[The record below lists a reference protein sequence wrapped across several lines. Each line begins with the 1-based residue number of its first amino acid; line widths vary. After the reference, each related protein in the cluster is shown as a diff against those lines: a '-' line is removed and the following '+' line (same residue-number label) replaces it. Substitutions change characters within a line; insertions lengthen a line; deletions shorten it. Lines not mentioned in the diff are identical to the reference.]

1 MRWFVSAVLVALVG
15 LTHVASAA
23 AQNTTVAVLGLTS
36 LEGDDAYAGNLSAA
50 LRRAA
55 SQVRGWSVTDRD
67 VPLSRMEL
75 ANGCD
80 ATELTCLA
88 QIANTMGV
96 QRLVYG
102 TMQHGE
108 GTPMM
113 YRIHIAF
120 FDANTSTILHQMDVE
135 LSSARDDID
144 DMREPARRY
153 VSELAGVQEAVAV
166 TPPTVDVTQDTVPVM
181 AEPQTPPPP
190 ASEGGGTDL
199 GRLNWPAFALL
210 LVAAGAGVG
219 IIVSGLQALEDERD
233 WAAVTNMT
241 PTPPGFGSTDLCA
254 DANRMAYPAADRACG
269 SNAQLITNILIGVAG
284 VAGATGVVLL
294 AINGFESPAPTAD
307 NAVLRIRPSVGMT
320 SASLQLSLDF

>member
-1 MRWFVSAVLVALVG
+1 MRWFVSAILIALIG

-75 ANGCD
+75 ANGCE
-80 ATELTCLA
+80 AAELTCLA

-102 TMQHGE
+102 TMRHGE

-135 LSSARDDID
+135 LSSARGDID
-144 DMREPARRY
+144 DMRDPARRY
-153 VSELAGVQEAVAV
+153 VTELAGVQEAVAV
-166 TPPTVDVTQDTVPVM
+166 TTPPSDANPAVLPPPT
-181 AEPQTPPPP
+181 EPHEAP
-190 ASEGGGTDL
+190 AQGGSDL

-210 LVAAGAGVG
+210 LVAAGSAVGWAIAGADVLSTNDTLASDGRIGVG
-219 IIVSGLQALEDERD
+219 GRCDGNNFATASPNIQG
-233 WAAVTNMT
+233 
-241 PTPPGFGSTDLCA
+241 
-254 DANRMAYPAADRACG
+254 ACN
-269 SNAQLITNILIGVAG
+269 SNADIMQFVFIGLTAVAG
-284 VAGATGVVLL
+284 GTGVILL
-294 AINGFESPAPTAD
+294 AANGFESPAASGD
-307 NAVLRIRPSVGMT
+307 HANLRILPSVTQT

>member
-102 TMQHGE
+102 TMQHGT

-153 VSELAGVQEAVAV
+153 VTELAGVQEAVAV
-166 TPPTVDVTQDTVPVM
+166 TPPSVDVTQDVVPVV
-181 AEPQTPPPP
+181 EETQTPPPP
-190 ASEGGGTDL
+190 ASESGGSDI

-210 LVAAGAGVG
+210 LVAAGGAVG
-219 IIVSGLQALEDERD
+219 WIVSGLQAETQAALLE
-233 WAAVTNMT
+233 
-241 PTPPGFGSTDLCA
+241 
-254 DANRMAYPAADRACG
+254 ADRSRPGISGLSQCDGANFDGASADVQTACG
-269 SNAQLITNILIGVAG
+269 SNADIMQFVFIGLTAVAG
-284 VAGATGVVLL
+284 GTGVILL
-294 AINGFESPAPTAD
+294 AANGFESPAPTGDHA
-307 NAVLRIRPSVGMT
+307 NLRILPSVSQT
-320 SASLQLSLDF
+320 SASLHLSLDF

>member
-1 MRWFVSAVLVALVG
+1 MRWFVSALLVALIG

-80 ATELTCLA
+80 AAELTCLA

-135 LSSARDDID
+135 LSSARSDID

-153 VSELAGVQEAVAV
+153 VTELAGVQEATPV
-166 TPPTVDVTQDTVPVM
+166 TPPAVDVTQDTVPVM

-190 ASEGGGTDL
+190 AQSEGGGSDI

-210 LVAAGAGVG
+210 LVAAGGAVGWVVAGLEAETHAGV
-219 IIVSGLQALEDERD
+219 LERD
-233 WAAVTNMT
+233 RTLRAGMGGQQCESATGEAAT
-241 PTPPGFGSTDLCA
+241 
-254 DANRMAYPAADRACG
+254 ACG
-269 SNAQLITNILIGVAG
+269 SNADIIQFIFIGVTA
-284 VAGATGVVLL
+284 VAGATGVILL
-294 AINGFESPAPTAD
+294 AANGFESPAPSSDST
-307 NAVLRIRPSVGMT
+307 NLRIMPSVTQT
-320 SASLQLSLDF
+320 SASLHLSLDF

>member
-1 MRWFVSAVLVALVG
+1 MRWFVSALLVALIG
-15 LTHVASAA
+15 LTHVAAAA

-36 LEGDDAYAGNLSAA
+36 LEGDDAYVGNLSAA

-80 ATELTCLA
+80 AAELTCLA

-102 TMQHGE
+102 PMQHGT

-144 DMREPARRY
+144 DMRDPARRY
-153 VSELAGVQEAVAV
+153 VTELAGVQEATSV
-166 TPPTVDVTQDTVPVM
+166 TPPVVDVTQRTVPVTQ
-181 AEPQTPPPP
+181 EPQAPPPPP
-190 ASEGGGTDL
+190 APSEGGGSDI

-210 LVAAGAGVG
+210 LVAAGAAVG
-219 IIVSGLQALEDERD
+219 WVVAGLEAETHAGALERD
-233 WAAVTNMT
+233 RTLRAGQGGQQCDTATGQAAT
-241 PTPPGFGSTDLCA
+241 
-254 DANRMAYPAADRACG
+254 ACG
-269 SNAQLITNILIGVAG
+269 SNADIIQFVFIGVTA
-284 VAGATGVVLL
+284 VAGATGVILL
-294 AINGFESPAPTAD
+294 AANGVESPAPSSDHT
-307 NAVLRIRPSVGMT
+307 NLRIMPSVTQT
-320 SASLQLSLDF
+320 SASLHLSLDF